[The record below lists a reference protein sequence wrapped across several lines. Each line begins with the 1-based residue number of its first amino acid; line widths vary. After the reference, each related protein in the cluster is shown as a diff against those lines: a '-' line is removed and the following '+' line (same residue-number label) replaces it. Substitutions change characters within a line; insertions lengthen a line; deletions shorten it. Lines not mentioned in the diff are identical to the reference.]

1 MDWLGLIPVID
12 RLPTSR
18 YPGGRRNPS
27 KIVPHYAISWESDED
42 TTDKGATERGPL
54 IPTKWHMATS
64 IAPFLWL
71 SHDLWHLFIHNIY
84 KFEKVVEGIERIF
97 ATIAYVNNGICCFP
111 CLGLAWPGKMALG
124 KSQVGSFVQDSIREA
139 MDPNIYI
146 MTPLYL
152 NGLLMSC

>member
-64 IAPFLWL
+64 TLSLIATWVMTSIYTWYIHIQVWESGWRHRKDICNHCIRQQWHMLFPLSWL
-71 SHDLWHLFIHNIY
+71 
-84 KFEKVVEGIERIF
+84 
-97 ATIAYVNNGICCFP
+97 
-111 CLGLAWPGKMALG
+111 GKMALG

-139 MDPNIYI
+139 ADDLIYI
-146 MTPLYL
+146 VTPLYL
-152 NGLLMSC
+152 NELLMSN